1 MKLMTSVDAS
11 CPPVELSKQRF
22 FFFYLRRGL
31 YSLKLRAGGFI
42 CSPLPEK
49 VKTFL
54 WERGQHRN
62 GLAALFV
69 FLIQEFLE
77 SDFLKMAVSG

>member
-1 MKLMTSVDAS
+1 MKLMTSVNAS
-11 CPPVELSKQRF
+11 CPPVELSKQR

-31 YSLKLRAGGFI
+31 YSLKLRAGGLI

-54 WERGQHRN
+54 WERGRHRD
-62 GLAALFV
+62 GLAAHFV
-69 FLIQEFLE
+69 FLIQKFLE
-77 SDFLKMAVSG
+77 SDFLKLAVSG

>member
-11 CPPVELSKQRF
+11 CPHVELSKQR
-22 FFFYLRRGL
+22 FYLRRGL

-42 CSPLPEK
+42 CSLLPEK

-54 WERGQHRN
+54 QERGQHSD
-62 GLAALFV
+62 GSAAPFV
-69 FLIQEFLE
+69 SLIQEFLE
-77 SDFLKMAVSG
+77 SDFLKLAVTG

>member
-1 MKLMTSVDAS
+1 MKLMTSVEAS
-11 CPPVELSKQRF
+11 CPPVELPKQR
-22 FFFYLRRGL
+22 FYLRRGL

-54 WERGQHRN
+54 QERGPHSD
-62 GLAALFV
+62 GLAALSV

-77 SDFLKMAVSG
+77 SDFLKLAVSG